1 MVDRSVYLVNMP
13 YKTIRLNMSDKKQEL
28 LECALKLF
36 YQKGVNSVGINEILQ
51 VSGISKKTLYKHF
64 DSKES
69 LILEALKLRSEEYLQ
84 WINAII
90 PTGASEQEVVE
101 ALFSGLDLWFSG
113 SNEALGDFKGCFF
126 INVAYEYKGNS
137 GEITEYCKA
146 HQFRFRDLINSKLP
160 TDSTELLD
168 SICLLVDGAINRA
181 YVCDDNASAKH
192 SLDIIKRL
200 YFQ

>member
-1 MVDRSVYLVNMP
+1 
-13 YKTIRLNMSDKKQEL
+13 MSDKKQEL

-51 VSGISKKTLYKHF
+51 ISGISKKTLYKHF

-84 WINAII
+84 WIDAII
-90 PTGASEQEVVE
+90 PADASEQEVVD

-113 SNEALGDFKGCFF
+113 NNEVLGDFKGCFF

-137 GEITEYCKA
+137 GEITEYCKE
-146 HQFRFRDLINSKLP
+146 HQFKFRDLINSKLSNE
-160 TDSTELLD
+160 STELLD

-181 YVCDDNASAKH
+181 YVCDDKTSAKH

-200 YFQ
+200 YFH